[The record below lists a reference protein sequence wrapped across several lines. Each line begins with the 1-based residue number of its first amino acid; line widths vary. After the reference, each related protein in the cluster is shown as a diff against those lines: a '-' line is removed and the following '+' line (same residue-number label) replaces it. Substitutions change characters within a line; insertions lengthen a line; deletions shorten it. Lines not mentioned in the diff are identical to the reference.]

1 MKLPHFLL
9 FLGLILS
16 CKPSEN
22 PEPISED
29 KLCLLMSEERLVGNG
44 KGLIKYE
51 YDKLNNIS
59 KLTFL
64 NANGSVNIRNYENTY
79 NSKSQLVKF
88 IVKNESTIFETS
100 TFEYH
105 LNGKISK
112 HTKVAPGSQ
121 TIYEYDEKGNQISLV
136 FSDSFSTLSKL
147 FTSYNE
153 NGQVIKS
160 ESIENGI
167 VKIVIINLYNSK
179 NLLIETTAKHPNSQI
194 INKYEYND
202 SGQIIKYSNQ
212 DGYSTDYIYENGRL
226 VFERNFKNGKFTYV
240 IKSTYYE
247 NKLLKNKTISYN
259 SLVYNLLEEFTYH
272 DNQKLKSNIKYQ
284 FSLGPNNTLLKMM
297 EYEYD
302 EYGNETRVVRYNDSN
317 GTVNYEFKKTYRCN

>member
-79 NSKSQLVKF
+79 NSKSQLIKF
-88 IVKNESTIFETS
+88 VVKNESTIFETS

-121 TIYEYDEKGNQISLV
+121 TVIEYDEKGNQISLV
-136 FSDSFSTLSKL
+136 FSDSFSSSSKVL
-147 FTSYNE
+147 TSYNE

-167 VKIVIINLYNSK
+167 LKIVIVNLYNSK
-179 NLLIETTAKHPNSQI
+179 NLLFESTVKYPNSQI
-194 INKYEYND
+194 INKYVYND
-202 SGQIIKYSNQ
+202 AGQIIKSSNQ
-212 DGYSTDYIYENGRL
+212 DGFSTDYIYENGQL
-226 VFERNFKNGKFTYV
+226 IYERNFKNEKLSYI

-247 NKLLKNKTISYN
+247 NRLLKNKTISYN
-259 SLVYNLLEEFTYH
+259 SLNYNLLEEFTYH
-272 DNQKLKSNIKYQ
+272 DNKKLKFNTQYQ
-284 FSLGPNNTLLKMM
+284 FTIGLNNAPQKMI

-302 EYGNETRVVRYNDSN
+302 EYGNEIRVLGYNDVN
-317 GTVNYEFKKTYRCN
+317 GEPNYEFKKTYRCI